1 MFILTVPWDLRSL
14 WAILTIT
21 ANVYIL
27 SLFVGSV
34 YSTYSLARIAFHLRQ
49 VLRHVPSTDENYAR
63 HRLLKMSGQIENL
76 RQFHTLLFLLFGVCC
91 ANEVFATLRG
101 IKYSSISLS
110 APTIEVFEPLAA
122 FAFAVFVVL
131 MFVHA
136 LQWTV
141 AVRLQSAFAAANV
154 NTL

>member
-1 MFILTVPWDLRSL
+1 
-14 WAILTIT
+14 
-21 ANVYIL
+21 
-27 SLFVGSV
+27 
-34 YSTYSLARIAFHLRQ
+34 
-49 VLRHVPSTDENYAR
+49 
-63 HRLLKMSGQIENL
+63 MSAQIENL

-101 IKYSSISLS
+101 IKYSSMSLS
-110 APTIEVFEPLAA
+110 APTIEVFEPVVA
-122 FAFAVFVVL
+122 FAFFVFVVL
-131 MFVHA
+131 MFMHA